1 MVVKDGPIYLYYT
14 YCGDGIVYDIRLA
27 TADANDP
34 NWPAHLNF
42 HGTVINKS
50 DIKGADHCDVKYRDD
65 LKKFQA
71 IHAAQRMGPDSYI
84 VLWESEDGIHFTR
97 KGEIRDNL
105 KPYLHNCGWSGDGR
119 GHMRKGVQQYISY
132 AYGTPEAVWGQW
144 NTWWSPL
151 KLTE

>member
-1 MVVKDGPIYLYYT
+1 MRT
-14 YCGDGIVYDIRLA
+14 IRIGR
-27 TADANDP
+27 
-34 NWPAHLNF
+34 HLNF

-132 AYGTPEAVWGQW
+132 AYGHAGSCVGTMEYVVESIE
-144 NTWWSPL
+144 TDRIT
-151 KLTE
+151 KLL